1 MGRFQGQIAIVTGAG
16 GGLGREHALLLAA
29 EGAAV
34 VVNDYGGDGLGT
46 PGTSARA
53 DAVVEEIKAAGGTA
67 VADSSDVS
75 EAAEAIVRRAVDSF
89 GGLHILI
96 NNAGIGGHG
105 TLETVTTEE
114 FDRALAIHLGGTVG
128 MCKAAWPIFTG
139 QNYGRIVNTS
149 SGALFG
155 LARTYPYIAAKA
167 AVFGFTR
174 AIANDGQ
181 SMDIKVNTVMPVAY
195 SRLMEGSP
203 VAAFAQANLQPGKV
217 APFVCALASRDV
229 PCTGEAF
236 SVGGGRA
243 ARVVLATVPGLLDA
257 TTIDSVLSRFNEAF
271 GSDVFY
277 VPKGGFD
284 EIVYGCTHLGLDP
297 KTIISPAV

>member
-1 MGRFQGQIAIVTGAG
+1 MGRFDGQIAIVTGAG
-16 GGLGREHALLLAA
+16 GGVGREHALLLAA

-34 VVNDYGGDGLGT
+34 VVNDYGGDDLGT

-53 DAVVEEIKAAGGTA
+53 DAVVKEITANGG
-67 VADSSDVS
+67 VAIAEYSDV
-75 EAAEAIVRRAVDSF
+75 AVGAEAIVRRAIDAF
-89 GGLHILI
+89 GGLHVVI

-105 TLETVTTEE
+105 TLDTVSVGE

-128 MCKAAWPIFTG
+128 VCRAAWPIFT
-139 QNYGRIVNTS
+139 QQHYGRIVNTS
-149 SGALFG
+149 SGAVFG

-174 AIANDGQ
+174 AIAHDGR
-181 SMDIKVNTVMPVAY
+181 SMNIKSNAIMPVAY

-203 VAAFAQANLQPGKV
+203 VAAFAQAKLPANMI
-217 APFVCALASRDV
+217 APFVGALASRDV
-229 PCTGEAF
+229 PCTGETF
-236 SVGGGRA
+236 TVGGGRA

-257 TTIDSVLSRFNEAF
+257 TSIDTVLSRFDEAL
-271 GSDVFY
+271 GSDDFY
-277 VPKGGFD
+277 VPESGFD

-297 KTIISPAV
+297 TTVISS